1 MTPEFNL
8 SRRDD
13 MSNARPSTI
22 LIAAILSAAGAAQ
35 AAGTFPVS
43 VPDVPAAWYADRI
56 ERRVDASPTLA
67 TQSPF
72 PSAAREHGTAHD
84 TAQTSSA
91 VAPSIARGLTLGFPT
106 SINETGPVL

>member
-1 MTPEFNL
+1 MFNV
-8 SRRDD
+8 
-13 MSNARPSTI
+13 RPSTI
-22 LIAAILSAAGAAQ
+22 VIAAILLAAGAAQ

-56 ERRVDASPTLA
+56 ERGDASPTLA

-91 VAPSIARGLTLGFPT
+91 VAPSIARGVTPGFPT
-106 SINETGPVL
+106 SINETGSVL